1 MHVRNLPICHT
12 GEEGG
17 QFIPMDVTQNV
28 PAPSAGES
36 ALHASPVGTSVAES
50 IQSRP
55 PALLPL
61 RVLIADDQQ
70 LSREVLRRM
79 LKDEPEVSIVAVAA
93 SGEEAVE
100 TIRRERP
107 NLVLLDVEMPDLDGF
122 GVVRQIALPEMPIV
136 VFITANES
144 FAIRAFDIQA
154 TDYLIK
160 PCTRDRL
167 RVALGRAREL
177 LKLRQNQD
185 LEHRLRQAL
194 SAAPL
199 EKPTAPYLAVNAE
212 NRILFVKTSDIAWI
226 EYRDH
231 RVAVHFRQQSYT
243 LADSMAALWQKLPPD
258 EFVQLNPHTVIN
270 LGQIQELQSNFGQ
283 SVLAMRDGSH
293 LVLDDASL
301 ARLRQYC

>member
-1 MHVRNLPICHT
+1 
-12 GEEGG
+12 
-17 QFIPMDVTQNV
+17 MDVTQNV
-28 PAPSAGES
+28 PVPNTGES
-36 ALHASPVGTSVAES
+36 ALHASPVVASTAES
-50 IQSRP
+50 VQAFSRA
-55 PALLPL
+55 PALVPL

-100 TIRRERP
+100 AIRRERP

-122 GVVRQIALPEMPIV
+122 GVVRQIAMPEMPVV
-136 VFITANES
+136 VFVTANES

-167 RVALGRAREL
+167 RVALSRAREL

-194 SAAPL
+194 SSAPL
-199 EKPTAPYLAVNAE
+199 EKPTAPYLAVNAD
-212 NRILFVKTSDIAWI
+212 NRILFVKTTDIAWI

-231 RVAVHFRQQSYT
+231 RVTVHFRQQAYT
-243 LADSMAALWQKLPPD
+243 LADSMAALWQKLPAE
-258 EFVQLNPHTVIN
+258 EFVQLNANTVVN